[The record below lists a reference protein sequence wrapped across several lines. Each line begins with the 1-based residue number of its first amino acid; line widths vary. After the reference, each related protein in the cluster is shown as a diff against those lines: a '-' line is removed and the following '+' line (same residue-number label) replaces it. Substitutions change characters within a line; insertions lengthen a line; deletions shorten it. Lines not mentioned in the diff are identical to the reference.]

1 MMMFF
6 AMPSI
11 VRADEGEEPTT
22 PTKLTL
28 MVFSGY
34 DDDDDPIYLNGNGS
48 NEVARYYSV
57 MAMIPNA
64 ERTDDV
70 RVYYTYDAAVTLS
83 YAAYEAQTDGK
94 ILLAEDP
101 YGMSTFA
108 LLTDMEEDNAT
119 LRVVACLIKDG
130 SEVEAARSDVGTYA
144 LTFTAVAA
152 PTFEKPTGSDIEIG
166 DLAKITNSPEGDSTV
181 YTFGDVLPTFT
192 NQDDS
197 KGVKEYYNGISI
209 QGTVGQSVTIKAINY
224 DITSN
229 GYAGSKMTTVTYNLI
244 SSTNTF
250 TFAPASGTEVEA
262 NAAIT
267 VTASKG
273 GEDQG
278 ISISYKWF
286 ATEEAANAAVYDDE
300 WDAYSEDSKP
310 QATVALP
317 VLKVVALNVMGD
329 VINYGTAT
337 YTVYGT
343 ATYTVKAAEQPAVAF
358 TITPAPTEAG
368 LDAGTE
374 ITVAYSDVALSMNIM
389 YKWFADEAA
398 AKAAEWDID
407 DNTWKDYVPTS
418 KPVLTEAMPVL
429 KVIVFDDSDDDNI
442 VVAADSVVV
451 YTVVAGETPEPGVAV
466 PAIDKAAGAYEAGTV
481 ITVAKGTA
489 DSIFVATGKTE
500 AEATA
505 FVKATADVTVRLTAD
520 TVIRAYAMKDGKH
533 SDTVARAY
541 TIRIPVVDNG
551 TLTVTPDGTSVV
563 EEGDEV
569 TYEVETEYEGY
580 TVRYKWYADMATAEA
595 DNTYKNYGEGCE
607 TVGEDTKL
615 IISKE
620 TPVLAIGVGTG
631 VIEDEFAWVIAP
643 KYFTYTFAGED
654 PEVTI
659 TLSPVSGTE
668 VEEGDTVKIT
678 CSDETVVVHFMMFDT
693 KANAEAISEED
704 WEDAMIEYGEPV
716 EDDEFIG
723 YPVITKEKPV
733 IKVGYAIVDEEENST
748 WHFTYAVYTVK
759 GGETPVTTVAK
770 PTFSVEA
777 GAVEKGTKVVLACT
791 TEGAKIYY
799 TVNGEEPTAES
810 TEYTAEIS
818 IDSAMTIKA
827 IAVKEGMTNSEVAEA
842 AYTIKSVANQTNEL
856 AGVSIYPNPTDGEF
870 SVVAPANAQ
879 VEIFTAAGVLVKRMV
894 VAEGNAQ
901 VRLDNSGIY
910 FVRVRAN
917 GQAAIRKVVVR

>member
-1 MMMFF
+1 MKKLLYLSLTALMMLF
-6 AMPSI
+6 AMPGI
-11 VRADEGEEPTT
+11 VRADEGDGDQTAKIT
-22 PTKLTL
+22 V
-28 MVFSGY
+28 MVMNQGME
-34 DDDDDPIYLNGNGS
+34 DELETDAPIN
-48 NEVARYYSV
+48 VARY
-57 MAMIPNA
+57 MALGVEAIVPGASGGGPDILA
-64 ERTDDV
+64 EGDEEGLRI
-70 RVYYTYDAAVTLS
+70 YYTFDADVNLS
-83 YAAYEAQTDGK
+83 HSAYLSQGDDKK
-94 ILLAEDP
+94 IFLAEDP
-101 YGMSTFA
+101 YDIGSYFIYTN
-108 LLTDMEEDNAT
+108 TDEDNAT
-119 LRVVACLIKDG
+119 LRVKAFMIQDG
-130 SEVEAARSDVGTYA
+130 EEVEALTSEEVSYELPFVAVSAPEFSKPSGSELEDGTVVNIANALTGGYA
-144 LTFTAVAA
+144 LYSTNNVLPTYMNQGIGAQQYVEQLGITIKGEVGSTVTVMAINYLDDDDVVAGSKLTTVTYTIKPATPPFTFNPAPSETSVPAGTEIKVTCTKGSFIYYQWFATQDAAKDVEFDEEDEEHWLTYYDPNTLPRLTAAKPVLRVVATTVMGEVVADSVVEYTVGSAPVVPDKAAA
-152 PTFEKPTGSDIEIG
+152 PTFDK
-166 DLAKITNSPEGDSTV
+166 
-181 YTFGDVLPTFT
+181 
-192 NQDDS
+192 
-197 KGVKEYYNGISI
+197 
-209 QGTVGQSVTIKAINY
+209 
-224 DITSN
+224 SN
-229 GYAGSKMTTVTYNLI
+229 
-244 SSTNTF
+244 
-250 TFAPASGTEVEA
+250 
-262 NAAIT
+262 
-267 VTASKG
+267 
-273 GEDQG
+273 
-278 ISISYKWF
+278 
-286 ATEEAANAAVYDDE
+286 
-300 WDAYSEDSKP
+300 
-310 QATVALP
+310 
-317 VLKVVALNVMGD
+317 
-329 VINYGTAT
+329 
-337 YTVYGT
+337 
-343 ATYTVKAAEQPAVAF
+343 
-358 TITPAPTEAG
+358 
-368 LDAGTE
+368 
-374 ITVAYSDVALSMNIM
+374 
-389 YKWFADEAA
+389 
-398 AKAAEWDID
+398 
-407 DNTWKDYVPTS
+407 
-418 KPVLTEAMPVL
+418 
-429 KVIVFDDSDDDNI
+429 
-442 VVAADSVVV
+442 
-451 YTVVAGETPEPGVAV
+451 
-466 PAIDKAAGAYEAGTV
+466 GAYEAGTV
-481 ITVAKGTA
+481 VTVIMGEA
-489 DSIFVATGKTE
+489 DSIFVATGKNV
-500 AEATA
+500 AEATS
-505 FVKATADVTVRLTAD
+505 FVKATANVTVTLTAD
-520 TVIRAYAMKDGKH
+520 TVIRAYAMKDEKY
-533 SDTVARAY
+533 SDTVERTY
-541 TIRIPVVDNG
+541 TIKVPVVDRG

-704 WEDAMIEYGEPV
+704 WADAMIEYGEPV

-870 SVVAPANAQ
+870 NVVAPVNAE